1 MKPDNGT
8 FPALNLAIQALKIGG
23 SAPAILNAANEIAV
37 GAFLENKIPFLS
49 ITKIVDLTINKSNIC
64 EITSIE
70 EVLDV
75 DIQARETAENFIRLE
90 I

>member
-1 MKPDNGT
+1 M
-8 FPALNLAIQALKIGG
+8 
-23 SAPAILNAANEIAV
+23 

-49 ITKIVDLTINKSNIC
+49 ITKIVDLTLNKSNIC

-75 DIQARETAENFIRLE
+75 DIQARIIAEKFIKLE
-90 I
+90 S